1 MERDSACLSAEDR
14 ERLGEIIDASLAVW
28 ERHQFYEWAQGLLQ
42 CLVPHDVL
50 VCGVARGDAMQLD
63 CFAAAPLAESARPRQ
78 DLLALALERW
88 QASGKPVFLPA
99 DGGRGRPRHFALH
112 ALRGADGRTPAFFAF
127 GGPVPADTARQAYL
141 VEIVVPYVY
150 CTYARVLGRLGG
162 RPPALRRLEQTV
174 TRREA
179 EILGWIQEGKTNGD
193 IARILHLS
201 PWTVKNHVQNM
212 LKKLGV
218 HNRAQAV
225 SRGIATRQI
234 RH

>member
-1 MERDSACLSAEDR
+1 M
-14 ERLGEIIDASLAVW
+14 
-28 ERHQFYEWAQGLLQ
+28 
-42 CLVPHDVL
+42 
-50 VCGVARGDAMQLD
+50 LD
-63 CFAAAPLAESARPRQ
+63 
-78 DLLALALERW
+78 
-88 QASGKPVFLPA
+88 
-99 DGGRGRPRHFALH
+99 
-112 ALRGADGRTPAFFAF
+112 
-127 GGPVPADTARQAYL
+127 
-141 VEIVVPYVY
+141 VY
-150 CTYARVLGRLGG
+150 CTYARALGRPGG